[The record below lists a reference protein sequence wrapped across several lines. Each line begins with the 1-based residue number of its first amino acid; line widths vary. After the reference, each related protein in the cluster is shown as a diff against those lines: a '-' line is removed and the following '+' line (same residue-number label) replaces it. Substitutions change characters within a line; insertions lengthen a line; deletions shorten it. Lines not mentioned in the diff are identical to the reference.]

1 MRLLPVRHEALA
13 NVTGGS
19 ASAGV
24 QRLHRVQAQGG
35 QRSKTHALATSLS
48 SSSNARMA
56 LLYVRCEVIIYWFVN
71 LKGKGLQLQN
81 FG

>member
-13 NVTGGS
+13 NIAGGS

-24 QRLHRVQAQGG
+24 QRLHCVQAQGG
-35 QRSKTHALATSLS
+35 QRSKAHALATSFS

-56 LLYVRCEVIIYWFVN
+56 LLYVRCEVMIYGFET
-71 LKGKGLQLQN
+71 LKGKGLQLQH